1 MNAEFVRTVQFLN
14 QDTINFISWPRI
26 FPMKDSSAV
35 ARSPGPSVDPG
46 MVLAKATARA
56 AALLGMSG
64 AALARTIGASE
75 PTVSR
80 VLRGDR
86 PLAPNSKEGELAALL
101 VRVYR
106 SLDALVGNDDGKRV
120 AWMTSYN
127 EGLGAR
133 PKDLIECVQGLVSV
147 LSYLDGMRATA

>member
-1 MNAEFVRTVQFLN
+1 MKA
-14 QDTINFISWPRI
+14 ISVLKPTE
-26 FPMKDSSAV
+26 S
-35 ARSPGPSVDPG
+35 SVDPG
-46 MVLAKATARA
+46 AVLAKATARA
-56 AALLGMSG
+56 AALLGLSG

-86 PLAPNSKEGELAALL
+86 PLAPQSKEGELAALL

-127 EGLGAR
+127 HALGAK
-133 PKDLIECVQGLVSV
+133 PKDLIESVEGLVAV